1 MYASTLQNVKRN
13 LPTESVRKFRHIG
26 RMDKTRPIAI
36 QLKEAREAANLGL
49 REVARRLGLK
59 PTSYS
64 HYENP
69 DRFKSEYLPLA
80 LAQDIQAKVG
90 HEAFAYKAMELA
102 GVMEGFPNLD
112 EAETPMIRVENED
125 APPSDRDLVPVYA
138 VQASAGPG
146 ALVSEEYQEYS
157 LAFPPSYLKTLT
169 SSSPKNLSIIS
180 VKGESMEPT
189 LLDNDIVLLDMSKT
203 NLSYDGL
210 FVIRFDDALHVK
222 RVGRSPKKGHI
233 TIISDNKEL
242 YPPMTAAV
250 ADIEPVGKVLWY
262 GRKV

>member
-1 MYASTLQNVKRN
+1 
-13 LPTESVRKFRHIG
+13 
-26 RMDKTRPIAI
+26 MDKTRPIAV
-36 QLKEAREAANLGL
+36 QLKEAREEAGIGL
-49 REVARRLGLK
+49 REVARRLGMN
-59 PTSYS
+59 PATYR

-69 DRFKSEYLPLA
+69 DRFKSEYLPFA

-90 HEAFAYKAMELA
+90 HEGFAFKAMELA
-102 GVMEGFPNLD
+102 GVLKGFTNVD
-112 EAETPMIRVENED
+112 EVQHPMIRVENED

-146 ALVSEEYQEYS
+146 ALISEEYQEYS
-157 LAFPPSYLKTLT
+157 LAFPPSYLKTFT

-189 LLDNDIVLLDMSKT
+189 LVDNDIVLLDMSKT

-242 YPPMTAAV
+242 YPPMEAAV

>member
-1 MYASTLQNVKRN
+1 MTLQTAFANF
-13 LPTESVRKFRHIG
+13 THIG
-26 RMDKTRPIAI
+26 RMDKTRPIAV
-36 QLKEAREAANLGL
+36 QLRKPAKPRVSGFVKWQDGLGMN
-49 REVARRLGLK
+49 
-59 PTSYS
+59 PTSYR

-80 LAQDIQAKVG
+80 FAQDIQAKVG
-90 HEAFAYKAMELA
+90 HEGFAVKAMKLA
-102 GVMEGFPNLD
+102 GVMEGSQNMG
-112 EAETPMIRVENED
+112 EAETPMVRVENED

-146 ALVSEEYQEYS
+146 ALVSDEYQTHS

-189 LLDNDIVLLDMSKT
+189 LSDNDIVLLDMSKT
-203 NLSYDGL
+203 DLSYDGL
-210 FVIRFDDALHVK
+210 FVIRFDNALHVK

-233 TIISDNKEL
+233 TIISDNKDL

-250 ADIEPVGKVLWY
+250 ADIEPVGKVLWC